1 MKKYYD
7 YALDNIGAWRD
18 GQAPNVDTEM
28 VIVSW
33 DTKHDAYLIRKED
46 HNDFLF
52 WLDGIDGW
60 EDADVK
66 VIKLE
71 DAA

>member
-7 YALDNIGAWRD
+7 YALDHIGAWRD

-52 WLDGIDGW
+52 WLEGIDGW